1 MTLGGQSLRSLLMKF
16 TWKQQK
22 NQAGNVQAIF
32 QDTKINLK
40 LFFIILLSVILGKC
54 NSLIRDLILS
64 IFDSGVLKYL

>member
-22 NQAGNVQAIF
+22 NQAGNVKAIF
-32 QDTKINLK
+32 QDTKINRK